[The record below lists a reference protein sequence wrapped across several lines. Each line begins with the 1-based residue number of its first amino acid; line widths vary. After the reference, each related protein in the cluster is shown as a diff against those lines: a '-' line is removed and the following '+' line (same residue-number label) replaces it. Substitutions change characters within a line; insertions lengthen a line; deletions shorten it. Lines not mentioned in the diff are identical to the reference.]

1 MKLQDAKLISE
12 AEDSYH
18 IEMPSGRTLTVD
30 KSKLSEKAHAL
41 VRSLRPPDT
50 QKFDEGG
57 SVSARPLD
65 AGYLKEVNSRYPSDP
80 NRPNDSHKST
90 RDIESDVEHS
100 DMAPYSNHFKDK
112 QLKAVRGYADG
123 GEAQNKPDKGPSINP
138 DAAKKF
144 VKGFNKPHTLAEGFE
159 NAKKELGF
167 ADGGEIPQDSPEQV
181 MADLGTAP
189 SAGASPEMQPPAS
202 SPQNPMQQKAQSFNN
217 GLEQQKAGIQ
227 AGADIAAKEG
237 AAETSAITAAQDKVA
252 QLPTQQEILD
262 RYKSADSQFEQ
273 KLKSQQL
280 DPNRYWNNMSTGSKI
295 ASGVALLLGGFAGGL
310 NGTNKNQVAEMIQ
323 GNIDKDIDAQKNDQS
338 KTMNLWKMNREA
350 LGNDLAANL
359 ATQNQAYTALKYNIE
374 KAAAQF
380 KGPMAQANAQQA
392 IAMIQQKQDENRFK
406 LSLMS
411 NTKDIQPEQKVQF
424 LVPEPHQKE
433 VFGEIERA
441 QDTKRM
447 SSDIVKSFEQ
457 AAKENTV
464 MKTGAGW
471 LRTPGSVYALHQA
484 LQPTFKDLEGTV
496 RQAAMD
502 NTFKNITPAPGD
514 SEHTL
519 KTKRDALMGYLQSKS
534 SAPTAKGYGIDLG
547 QYSSTSP
554 VQGAA
559 ETKSMNGVQYQKVA
573 GGWQKVQ

>member
-57 SVSARPLD
+57 
-65 AGYLKEVNSRYPSDP
+65 EV
-80 NRPNDSHKST
+80 
-90 RDIESDVEHS
+90 
-100 DMAPYSNHFKDK
+100 
-112 QLKAVRGYADG
+112 
-123 GEAQNKPDKGPSINP
+123 QNKPDKGPAINP

-167 ADGGEIPQDSPEQV
+167 ADGGIMPPAVPQAAASQDFPEQV

-189 SAGASPEMQPPAS
+189 SPGASPEMQAAAPL
-202 SPQNPMQQKAQSFNN
+202 PQNPMQQKDKNFNQ
-217 GLEQQKAGIQ
+217 GLEQQKVGIQ